1 MRFSSSRVLL
11 GWIKVFRIREAKEH
25 WGLGLVLSIRDAKT
39 SEETHF
45 QGWAS
50 IDQDWIFQMLDAKWW
65 PWQPRSLTLSKSL
78 SLWPVAWVVQVVT
91 WSRVYLSWWK
101 ICLLLS
107 SHIMGQCH
115 ENGPFRVHILRRCVC
130 VFCVCC
136 VCVLAHILKHVCV

>member
-25 WGLGLVLSIRDAKT
+25 WGLGLALSIRDAKT

-45 QGWAS
+45 RGWAS

-101 ICLLLS
+101 SCPLFHEF
-107 SHIMGQCH
+107 SHH
-115 ENGPFRVHILRRCVC
+115 ETMPREWPIQGSHFAQV
-130 VFCVCC
+130 C
-136 VCVLAHILKHVCV
+136 VCVLCVLCVCASTNT